1 MDNRNW
7 PRAGALALIA
17 SAATMSAH
25 GQTAPVQATP
35 TSTSLTTPSLKF
47 GPPADWVKP
56 FEPQSGAPPV
66 DGGAIQVLLQDSQC
80 RFSGD
85 GTDCFTHL
93 EYKALTATGLAA
105 IGTFKASW
113 DPDTGFVTIH
123 KLQLRRGDQVIDA
136 LDGGKS
142 MTVLRRETNLERQ
155 TLDGRLTAT
164 QQIDGVQVGDVVDM
178 EVTTHHRDP
187 ALKGV
192 SELTLD
198 LVTTI
203 PAARMHTRLLW
214 PDSAPARWRVT
225 PGLDTPKLVHEG
237 AQTELVEDMTNARA
251 SIPPASAPLR
261 FRYLGRLEVTQFT
274 SWSQVSATMAPLF
287 HTAEGLAPASPVKLE
302 IDRIKAASSSPK
314 VQAALA
320 LALVQTKVRYEAIA
334 LNDGGLVPATADQ
347 TWARR
352 YGDCK
357 GKTSLLLALLHGLGI
372 EAQPVLV
379 NHNQGDGL
387 NERLPQIGYFDHVLV
402 RAHINGRWYW
412 LDGVRPG
419 DPADI
424 DDITAPA
431 FEWGLPV
438 QARDGDLIRIDVPPA
453 PAPLA
458 EMTARID
465 ASGGLQTPAPT
476 HLQLVY
482 RGDLALGAATTFK
495 AAPREADDKALRTV
509 LAKLWPTLDI
519 KTVDWSYDPAKLVL
533 TITGDGTDALNW
545 RSNRDVGRNET
556 QLRASGFIRGLGT
569 TKRPAGTDQ
578 DAPYVAPYPF
588 SDAYH
593 LSIVLPDGG
602 KGFAIVGADQ
612 AKTIA
617 GGEFSRRASLKDGVA
632 HLDAY
637 SRGLAR
643 EYPASEI
650 APATE
655 FRRQL
660 ENDPILLRAPAG
672 SPPA

>member
-1 MDNRNW
+1 
-7 PRAGALALIA
+7 
-17 SAATMSAH
+17 
-25 GQTAPVQATP
+25 
-35 TSTSLTTPSLKF
+35 
-47 GPPADWVKP
+47 
-56 FEPQSGAPPV
+56 
-66 DGGAIQVLLQDSQC
+66 
-80 RFSGD
+80 
-85 GTDCFTHL
+85 
-93 EYKALTATGLAA
+93 
-105 IGTFKASW
+105 
-113 DPDTGFVTIH
+113 
-123 KLQLRRGDQVIDA
+123 
-136 LDGGKS
+136 
-142 MTVLRRETNLERQ
+142 
-155 TLDGRLTAT
+155 
-164 QQIDGVQVGDVVDM
+164 
-178 EVTTHHRDP
+178 
-187 ALKGV
+187 
-192 SELTLD
+192 
-198 LVTTI
+198 
-203 PAARMHTRLLW
+203 
-214 PDSAPARWRVT
+214 
-225 PGLDTPKLVHEG
+225 
-237 AQTELVEDMTNARA
+237 
-251 SIPPASAPLR
+251 
-261 FRYLGRLEVTQFT
+261 
-274 SWSQVSATMAPLF
+274 
-287 HTAEGLAPASPVKLE
+287 
-302 IDRIKAASSSPK
+302 
-314 VQAALA
+314 
-320 LALVQTKVRYEAIA
+320 
-334 LNDGGLVPATADQ
+334 
-347 TWARR
+347 
-352 YGDCK
+352 
-357 GKTSLLLALLHGLGI
+357 LGI

-402 RAHINGRWYW
+402 RAHIDGRWYW

-453 PAPLA
+453 STPLA

-465 ASGGLQTPAPT
+465 ASGGLQAPAPT
-476 HLQLVY
+476 HFQMVY
-482 RGDLALGAATTFK
+482 RGDVALGAATAFK

-556 QLRASGFIRGLGT
+556 QLSASGYIRGLGT

-578 DAPYVAPYPF
+578 DAPYTAPYPF

-593 LSIVLPDGG
+593 LSIVLPNGG
-602 KGFAIVGADQ
+602 RGFDIVGADQ

-632 HLDAY
+632 HLDGY

>member
-1 MDNRNW
+1 M
-7 PRAGALALIA
+7 G
-17 SAATMSAH
+17 AH
-25 GQTAPVQATP
+25 GQTAQIPAAPIPAASIQAAP
-35 TSTSLTTPSLKF
+35 TSTSLTAPSLTF

-56 FEPQSGAPPV
+56 FKPQSGAPLA
-66 DGGAIQVLLQDSQC
+66 DDGAIQVLLQDTQC
-80 RFSGD
+80 RFSGG

-113 DPDTGFVTIH
+113 DPDTGSATIH
-123 KLQLRRGDQVIDA
+123 RLQIRRGDQVIDA

-164 QQIDGVQVGDVVDM
+164 QQIDGVQVGDIIDM

-187 ALKGV
+187 ALNGV

-198 LVTTI
+198 LLSTI
-203 PAARMHTRLLW
+203 PAAHMHTRLLW
-214 PDSAPARWRVT
+214 PDSAPAQWRVT
-225 PGLDTPKLVHEG
+225 AGLDTPKLAHQG
-237 AQTELVEDMTNARA
+237 GQTELVEDMTNARA
-251 SIPPASAPLR
+251 PIPPASAPLR
-261 FRYLGRLEVTQFT
+261 FKYLGRLEVTQFT
-274 SWSQVSATMAPLF
+274 SWSQVSATMAPIF
-287 HTAEGLAPASPVKLE
+287 HTAEVLAPASPIKLE
-302 IDRIKAASSSPK
+302 IDKIKAASSSPK
-314 VQAALA
+314 VRAALA
-320 LALVQTKVRYEAIA
+320 LALVQTKVRYEAIS

-347 TWARR
+347 TWSRR

-357 GKTSLLLALLHGLGI
+357 GKTALLLALLHGLDI

-402 RAHINGRWYW
+402 RAHIDGRWYW

-419 DPADI
+419 DPSNI
-424 DDITAPA
+424 DDIAAPA
-431 FEWGLPV
+431 FQWGLPV
-438 QARDGDLIRIDVPPA
+438 QARDGDLIRIDLPP
-453 PAPLA
+453 PTAPLA
-458 EMTARID
+458 ELTARID
-465 ASGGLQTPAPT
+465 ASGGLQAPAPT

-482 RGDLALGAATTFK
+482 RGDVALGAATAFK
-495 AAPREADDKALRTV
+495 AAPQEAGDRALRAV
-509 LAKLWPTLDI
+509 IAKLWPTLDL
-519 KTVDWSYDPAKLVL
+519 KTVAWSYDPTKLVL
-533 TITGDGTDALNW
+533 TVTGDGTDALNW
-545 RSNRDVGRNET
+545 RSNRDTGRNET
-556 QLRASGFIRGLGT
+556 QLSARGFISGLGA
-569 TKRPAGTDQ
+569 TKRPAGTDP
-578 DAPYVAPYPF
+578 DAPYAAPYPF
-588 SDAYH
+588 SEAYH

-632 HLDAY
+632 RLDAY